1 MTSWLIAGAIL
12 VLSPAVASGQTP
24 ASYTVSQ
31 ARVGEATYQDVCAS
45 CHRHDLAGASDTPEL
60 AGAAFRGMWG
70 GRPASDLFD
79 YIKAAMPPAGRKPDD
94 ESLTAVVAYILRKNG
109 MPSGSTPLEAT
120 AAGAIASAPDR

>member
-1 MTSWLIAGAIL
+1 ML
-12 VLSPAVASGQTP
+12 VLWPSVAVGQAP

-31 ARVGEATYQDVCAS
+31 ARAGETTYQDVCAS
-45 CHRHDLAGASDTPEL
+45 CHMQDLAGASDTPEL

-94 ESLTAVVAYILRKNG
+94 EALTDVVAYILRSNG
-109 MPSGSTPLEAT
+109 MPSGNTPLDAT
-120 AAGAIASAPDR
+120 AVGVIARTSAGR